1 MAGDREAGGR
11 ICLGV
16 MVGAH
21 GVRGLVKVK
30 SFTADPADVVAYGP
44 LSDDSGARRWR
55 LEIVGPA
62 PGKSPGKRG
71 DVLLARVESV
81 RDRDAAQA
89 LHGRSEEHTS
99 ELQSLMR
106 ISYAVFCLKK
116 KKTPPECTTTK
127 HNIHIYKILVKMTR
141 AIPIK

>member
-71 DVLLARVESV
+71 AVLLARVASV
-81 RDRDAAQA
+81 RARDAAQA
-89 LHGRSEEHTS
+89 LHGGRLSVA
-99 ELQSLMR
+99 R
-106 ISYAVFCLKK
+106 A
-116 KKTPPECTTTK
+116 PPPGPGGARGGEK
-127 HNIHIYKILVKMTR
+127 GR
-141 AIPIK
+141 